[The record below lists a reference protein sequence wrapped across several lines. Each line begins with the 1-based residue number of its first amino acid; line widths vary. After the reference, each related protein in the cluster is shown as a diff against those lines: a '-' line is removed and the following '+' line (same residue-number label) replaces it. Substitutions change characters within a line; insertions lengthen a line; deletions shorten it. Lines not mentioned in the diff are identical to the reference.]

1 MHGVSASAWSRS
13 RRKRRLFLYTQLVS
27 GQPLNLRAIIQPA
40 LFVPESTRAFT
51 LLKRFKQTGKSIA
64 LVVQEYGEIEGLI
77 TLTDLLEALVGDLP
91 GEGEPTELEAMQRED
106 GSWLLDG
113 TLSLDELED
122 LLGEEQQ

>member
-1 MHGVSASAWSRS
+1 M
-13 RRKRRLFLYTQLVS
+13 
-27 GQPLNLRAIIQPA
+27 
-40 LFVPESTRAFT
+40 PESTRAFT
-51 LLKRFKQTGKSIA
+51 LLERFKQTGKSIA